1 MSVVIVILVFL
12 LLVYAKIILEE
23 IDREEDK

>member
-12 LLVYAKIILEE
+12 LLVYAKIILED
-23 IDREEDK
+23 IDREGDE

>member
-12 LLVYAKIILEE
+12 LLVYAKKMLED
-23 IDREEDK
+23 IDREGDK

>member
-23 IDREEDK
+23 IDREGDE

>member
-12 LLVYAKIILEE
+12 LLVYAKFILEE
-23 IDREEDK
+23 IDREGDK